1 MPKIRQRV
9 GEENIIIMKKILF
22 FAFIALSL
30 VLAGCR
36 GSGSHLQQPS
46 TTGYIQFQN
55 LTNDSYF
62 VEVDGYSPFT
72 LGANKVKTYE
82 YEVGV
87 YYMTATQKDGY
98 ILYPTVQTATVR
110 VYAGET
116 SIVYWK

>member
-1 MPKIRQRV
+1 
-9 GEENIIIMKKILF
+9 MKKILF
-22 FAFIALSL
+22 LAFIALSL
-30 VLAGCR
+30 VLTGCR
-36 GSGSHLQQPS
+36 GSGSNHQQLS

-55 LTNDSYF
+55 LTDDSYF
-62 VEVDGYSPFT
+62 VEIDGCNLFT
-72 LGANKVKTYE
+72 IGANKVKTYE